1 MLDRRARAR
10 LLQSRTAWLGALMVA
25 ALVAFALIGPW
36 TIGHDPL
43 ESDFVRGVAPDGSPV
58 RPNAEF
64 WLGTDRLFRDV
75 LSRLAWGGRLS
86 LFISASSTVI
96 ATGIGTVVGVV
107 SGWNERELPRLP
119 WPSVAGALSALG
131 ALAFGKPVLA
141 CIVLALGAIAPA
153 LRRFAAL
160 VVDVDGL
167 LMRLVDVMLAFPFL
181 LLIMA
186 IGAALDGSSAPTIL
200 LTLGA
205 TGWLGIARVVRAKTM
220 LARSAEY
227 MMAARA
233 LGQTTPKIL
242 VFHLFPNIVGTVV
255 VSATLQLA
263 QMIVADSALSYLGVG
278 ISPPTPTW
286 GRMLFEGQD
295 FYATAPWLVAAPAV
309 AIVAAVWGFNMLGE
323 GLRDALD
330 PHEV

>member
-1 MLDRRARAR
+1 
-10 LLQSRTAWLGALMVA
+10 MVSG
-25 ALVAFALIGPW
+25 LVAFALIGPW

-58 RPNAEF
+58 PPSPEF

-86 LFISASSTVI
+86 LVIAASSTVI
-96 ATGIGTVVGVV
+96 ATGIGTIVGVV
-107 SGWNERELPRLP
+107 SGWYERDLPRVP
-119 WPSVAGALSALG
+119 WPTVVGALAALA
-131 ALAFGKPVLA
+131 ALAFGRPLLAGVVLA
-141 CIVLALGAIAPA
+141 MGAAAPA
-153 LRRFAAL
+153 VRRFAGL
-160 VVDVDGL
+160 LVDVDGL

-181 LLIMA
+181 LLVMA
-186 IGAALDGSSAPTIL
+186 IGAALDGSSAITIL
-200 LTLGA
+200 LTLGT

-227 MMAARA
+227 TVAARA
-233 LGQTTPKIL
+233 LGQTTPRIL
-242 VFHLFPNIVGTVV
+242 ALHLFPNIVGTVV

-278 ISPPTPTW
+278 IAPPTPTW

-295 FYATAPWLVAAPAV
+295 FYATAPWLIAAPAV
-309 AIVAAVWGFNMLGE
+309 AIVVAVWAFNMLGE

-330 PHEV
+330 PHEA